1 MRYNIDKE
9 GEIMNYTQTLREF
22 CKQNQGH
29 IIDVQYEQNHRFS
42 LVPYKT
48 LLKILNRL
56 EDEQIVS
63 SISKGVY
70 IVNSDQELD
79 IDKAIKDYYVD
90 YFNGMMIGKAL
101 FNYFDIGDQDGDI
114 IEIYTNKIIS
124 NNKSIGKYHLI
135 KFDTYFYD
143 EVVRLVTALE
153 LIEKVS
159 SIKDINYI
167 RYHEE
172 KESGVK
178 SYTDEIFKE
187 IITHHQYK
195 YSTIAT
201 LDEMLHR
208 FSIENNAIRIYKEN
222 YINAL

>member
-1 MRYNIDKE
+1 
-9 GEIMNYTQTLREF
+9 MNYTQTLREF
-22 CKQNQGH
+22 CKQNQGR
-29 IIDVQYEQNHRFS
+29 IFDVQYEQSHRFS

-56 EDEQIVS
+56 EKEEIVS

-70 IVNSDQELD
+70 IVNSDDELD
-79 IDKAIKDYYVD
+79 IDNAIKEYYID
-90 YFNGMMIGKAL
+90 YFSGMFVGKSMY
-101 FNYFDIGDQDGDI
+101 NYYDIGDQAVDY
-114 IEIYTNKIIS
+114 IEVYTNKIIS
-124 NNKSIGKYHLI
+124 NNKTIGKFHLI

-143 EVVRLVTALE
+143 EVVRLITALE

-167 RYHEE
+167 RYNEE

-187 IITHHQYK
+187 IITNHNYK

-201 LDEMLHR
+201 FDEMLQR
-208 FSIENNAIRIYKEN
+208 FSIENNAISIYKEN
-222 YINAL
+222 YINAF

>member
-1 MRYNIDKE
+1 
-9 GEIMNYTQTLREF
+9 MNYTQTLREF
-22 CKQNQGH
+22 CRQNQGR
-29 IIDVQYEQNHRFS
+29 IFDVQYEQNHRFS

-56 EDEQIVS
+56 EEEEIVS

-70 IVNSDQELD
+70 IVNSDDELN
-79 IDKAIKDYYVD
+79 IDNAIKEYYID
-90 YFNGMMIGKAL
+90 YFSGMFFGKSMY
-101 FNYFDIGDQDGDI
+101 NYYDIGDQDVDY
-114 IEIYTNKIIS
+114 IEVYTNKIIS

-143 EVVRLVTALE
+143 ELVRLVTALE

-159 SIKDINYI
+159 LIRGINYI
-167 RYHEE
+167 RYNEE

-187 IITHHQYK
+187 IITKHQYK

-201 LDEMLHR
+201 LDEMLQR
-208 FSIENNAIRIYKEN
+208 FSIKNNAIRIYKETT
-222 YINAL
+222 

>member
-1 MRYNIDKE
+1 
-9 GEIMNYTQTLREF
+9 MNYTQTLREF
-22 CKQNQGH
+22 CRQNQGR
-29 IIDVQYEQNHRFS
+29 IFDVQYEQNHRFS

-56 EDEQIVS
+56 EEEEIVS

-70 IVNSDQELD
+70 IVNSDDELN
-79 IDKAIKDYYVD
+79 IDNAIKEYYID
-90 YFNGMMIGKAL
+90 YFSGMFFGKSMY
-101 FNYFDIGDQDGDI
+101 NYYDIGDQDVDY
-114 IEIYTNKIIS
+114 IEAYTNKIIS

-143 EVVRLVTALE
+143 ELVRLVTALE

-159 SIKDINYI
+159 LIRGINYI
-167 RYHEE
+167 RYNEE

-187 IITHHQYK
+187 IITKHQYK

-201 LDEMLHR
+201 LDEMLQR
-208 FSIENNAIRIYKEN
+208 FSIKNNAIRIYKETT
-222 YINAL
+222 

>member
-1 MRYNIDKE
+1 
-9 GEIMNYTQTLREF
+9 MNYTKTLREF
-22 CKQNQGH
+22 CSQNQGH
-29 IIDVQYEQNHRFS
+29 IFDVQYEQNHRFS

-56 EDEQIVS
+56 EEEGIVS
-63 SISKGVY
+63 SIAKGVY
-70 IVNSDQELD
+70 IVNSDLEID
-79 IDKAIKDYYVD
+79 IDKAIKEYYVD
-90 YFNGMMIGKAL
+90 HFSGMMIGKAMY
-101 FNYFDIGDQDGDI
+101 NYFDIGDLDEDI

-124 NNKSIGKYHLI
+124 NNKTIGKYHLI

-143 EVVRLVTALE
+143 EVVNLVTTLE

-167 RYHEE
+167 RYNEE
-172 KESGVK
+172 KEFGTT

-208 FSIENNAIRIYKEN
+208 FSIENSAIDIYKES

>member
-1 MRYNIDKE
+1 
-9 GEIMNYTQTLREF
+9 MNYTQTLREF
-22 CKQNQGH
+22 YSQNKGH
-29 IIDVQYEQNHRFS
+29 IFDVQYEQNHRFS
-42 LVPYKT
+42 LIPYKT

-56 EDEQIVS
+56 EEEGIVS
-63 SISKGVY
+63 IISKGVY
-70 IVNSDQELD
+70 IVNSDEELD
-79 IDKAIKDYYVD
+79 IDKAIKDYYVN
-90 YFNGMMIGKAL
+90 YFSGMMIGKAL
-101 FNYFDIGDQDGDI
+101 YNYFDIGDQDEDI

-153 LIEKVS
+153 LIEKVGL
-159 SIKDINYI
+159 IKDINYI
-167 RYHEE
+167 RYNEE
-172 KESGVK
+172 KEAGVN

-187 IITHHQYK
+187 IITHRQYK

-201 LDEMLHR
+201 LDELLR
-208 FSIENNAIRIYKEN
+208 RLSIENNALLIYKEN

>member
-1 MRYNIDKE
+1 
-9 GEIMNYTQTLREF
+9 MNYTQTLREF
-22 CKQNQGH
+22 CKQNQGR
-29 IIDVQYEQNHRFS
+29 IFDVQYEQSRRFS

-56 EDEQIVS
+56 EEEKIVS

-70 IVNSDQELD
+70 IVNSDDELD
-79 IDKAIKDYYVD
+79 IDNAIKEYYID
-90 YFNGMMIGKAL
+90 YFSGMFVGKSMY
-101 FNYFDIGDQDGDI
+101 NYFDIGDQDVDY
-114 IEIYTNKIIS
+114 IEVYTNKIIS
-124 NNKSIGKYHLI
+124 NNKTIGKFHLI

-159 SIKDINYI
+159 TIKDINYI
-167 RYHEE
+167 RYNEE
-172 KESGVK
+172 KEAGVN

-187 IITHHQYK
+187 IITKHQYK

-201 LDEMLHR
+201 LDEMLQR

>member
-1 MRYNIDKE
+1 
-9 GEIMNYTQTLREF
+9 MNYTQTLREF
-22 CKQNQGH
+22 CSQNQGH
-29 IIDVQYEQNHRFS
+29 IFDVQYEQNHRFT

-56 EDEQIVS
+56 EKEEVVS

-70 IVNSDQELD
+70 IVNSDEELD
-79 IDKAIKDYYVD
+79 IDKAINDYYVKN
-90 YFNGMMIGKAL
+90 FSGMMIGKAL
-101 FNYFDIGDQDGDI
+101 YNYYDIGDLDEDI

-124 NNKSIGKYHLI
+124 NNKTIGKYHLI

-143 EVVRLVTALE
+143 EVVNLVTTLE

-167 RYHEE
+167 RLNEE
-172 KESGVK
+172 KEFGTT
-178 SYTDEIFKE
+178 SYTDEIFKV
-187 IITHHQYK
+187 IITHHKYK

-201 LDEMLHR
+201 LDKLLNKL
-208 FSIENNAIRIYKEN
+208 SIENNALLIYKEN
-222 YINAL
+222 YINAF

>member
-1 MRYNIDKE
+1 VLCYEKA
-9 GEIMNYTQTLREF
+9 
-22 CKQNQGH
+22 GH
-29 IIDVQYEQNHRFS
+29 IFDVQYEQNHRFS

-56 EDEQIVS
+56 EKEEIVS

-70 IVNSDQELD
+70 IVNSDQEID
-79 IDKAIKDYYVD
+79 IDKAIKEYYVNH
-90 YFNGMMIGKAL
+90 FSGMMIGKAL
-101 FNYFDIGDQDGDI
+101 YNYYDIGDLDEDI

-124 NNKSIGKYHLI
+124 NNKSIGKYHLM

-143 EVVRLVTALE
+143 EVVRLVTVLE

-159 SIKDINYI
+159 TIKDINYI
-167 RYHEE
+167 RYNEE
-172 KESGVK
+172 KEYGVN
-178 SYTDEIFKE
+178 SYTDEIYKE
-187 IITHHQYK
+187 IITHHKYK

-201 LDEMLHR
+201 FDGLLSKL
-208 FSIENNAIRIYKEN
+208 SIENNALLIYKEH

>member
-1 MRYNIDKE
+1 
-9 GEIMNYTQTLREF
+9 MNYTKTLREF

-29 IIDVQYEQNHRFS
+29 IFDVQYEQNHRFS
-42 LVPYKT
+42 LIPYKT

-56 EDEQIVS
+56 EDEQIVY

-70 IVNSDQELD
+70 IVNSDEDLD
-79 IDKAIKDYYVD
+79 LDKAIKDYYVD
-90 YFNGMMIGKAL
+90 YFSGMMIGKAL
-101 FNYFDIGDQDGDI
+101 YNYFDIGDQDEDI

-135 KFDTYFYD
+135 RFDTYFYD

-153 LIEKVS
+153 LIEKIS

-167 RYHEE
+167 RYNEE

-187 IITHHQYK
+187 IVTHHKYK
-195 YSTIAT
+195 YSTTAT

-208 FSIENNAIRIYKEN
+208 FSIENNATRIYKEN

>member
-1 MRYNIDKE
+1 
-9 GEIMNYTQTLREF
+9 MNYTKTLREF
-22 CKQNQGH
+22 CKQKQRH
-29 IIDVQYEQNHRFS
+29 IFDVQYEQNHRFS

-56 EDEQIVS
+56 EEEQIVS

-70 IVNSDQELD
+70 IVHSDDELD

-90 YFNGMMIGKAL
+90 YFSGMMIGKAL
-101 FNYFDIGDQDGDI
+101 YNYFDIGDQDGDI

-124 NNKSIGKYHLI
+124 NNKTVRKYHLI

-143 EVVRLVTALE
+143 EVVRLVTTLE

-167 RYHEE
+167 RYNEE

-187 IITHHQYK
+187 IITNRRYK

-201 LDEMLHR
+201 LDELLHR
-208 FSIENNAIRIYKEN
+208 FSIENNALRIYKEN

>member
-1 MRYNIDKE
+1 
-9 GEIMNYTQTLREF
+9 MNYTKTLREF
-22 CKQNQGH
+22 FSQNQGH
-29 IIDVQYEQNHRFS
+29 IFDVQYEQNHRFS

-56 EDEQIVS
+56 EEEGIVS
-63 SISKGVY
+63 SIAKGVY

-79 IDKAIKDYYVD
+79 IDKAINDYYVER
-90 YFNGMMIGKAL
+90 FSGMMIGKEMY
-101 FNYFDIGDQDGDI
+101 NYYDIGDQDEDI
-114 IEIYTNKIIS
+114 VEIYTNKIIS

-135 KFDTYFYD
+135 KFDTDFYD

-159 SIKDINYI
+159 TIKDINYI
-167 RYHEE
+167 RYNEE
-172 KESGVK
+172 KEAGVN

-187 IITHHQYK
+187 IITNHKYK

-201 LDEMLHR
+201 LDEMLDR
-208 FSIENNAIRIYKEN
+208 FSIENNALSIYKEN
-222 YINAL
+222 YLNVL

>member
-1 MRYNIDKE
+1 
-9 GEIMNYTQTLREF
+9 MNYTKTLREF
-22 CKQNQGH
+22 FSQNQGH
-29 IIDVQYEQNHRFS
+29 IFDVQYEQNHRFS

-56 EDEQIVS
+56 EEEEIVS
-63 SISKGVY
+63 SIAKGVY
-70 IVNSDQELD
+70 IVNSDDELD
-79 IDKAIKDYYVD
+79 IDKAVNDYYVER
-90 YFNGMMIGKAL
+90 FSGMMIGKEMY
-101 FNYFDIGDQDGDI
+101 NYYDIGDLDEDI

-124 NNKSIGKYHLI
+124 NNKSIGKYHLM

-159 SIKDINYI
+159 TIKDINYI
-167 RYHEE
+167 RYNEE
-172 KESGVK
+172 KEAGVN
-178 SYTDEIFKE
+178 SYTDEIFKD
-187 IITHHQYK
+187 IITHHKYK

-201 LDEMLHR
+201 LDGLLSKL
-208 FSIENNAIRIYKEN
+208 SIENNALLIYKEN

>member
-1 MRYNIDKE
+1 MRYNIDIE

-29 IIDVQYEQNHRFS
+29 IFDVQYEQNHRFS

-56 EDEQIVS
+56 EEEGIVS
-63 SISKGVY
+63 SIAKGVY
-70 IVNSDQELD
+70 IVNSDLEID
-79 IDKAIKDYYVD
+79 IDKAIKKYYVD
-90 YFNGMMIGKAL
+90 HFSGMMIGKEL
-101 FNYFDIGDQDGDI
+101 YNYYDIGDLDEDT
-114 IEIYTNKIIS
+114 IEIYTNRIIS
-124 NNKSIGKYHLI
+124 NNKSIGNYHLI

-143 EVVRLVTALE
+143 EIVNLVTTLE

-167 RYHEE
+167 RYNEE
-172 KESGVK
+172 KEFGATY
-178 SYTDEIFKE
+178 YTDEIFKV
-187 IITHHQYK
+187 IITHHKYK

-201 LDEMLHR
+201 LDSLLSML
-208 FSIENNAIRIYKEN
+208 SIENKALLIYKEN

>member
-1 MRYNIDKE
+1 
-9 GEIMNYTQTLREF
+9 MNYTQTLREF

-29 IIDVQYEQNHRFS
+29 IFDVQYEQNHRFS

-56 EDEQIVS
+56 EEEKIVS

-79 IDKAIKDYYVD
+79 VENAIKDYYVD
-90 YFNGMMIGKAL
+90 YFSGMMIGKAL
-101 FNYFDIGDQDGDI
+101 YNYFDIGDQDEDI

-124 NNKSIGKYHLI
+124 NNKTIGKYHLI

-143 EVVRLVTALE
+143 EVLRLITTLE

-159 SIKDINYI
+159 SIKEINYI
-167 RYHEE
+167 RYNEE

-187 IITHHQYK
+187 IITHHKYK

-201 LDEMLHR
+201 LDEMLQR

>member
-1 MRYNIDKE
+1 
-9 GEIMNYTQTLREF
+9 MNYTKTLREF

-29 IIDVQYEQNHRFS
+29 IFDVQYEQNHRFS

-70 IVNSDQELD
+70 IVNSDLEID
-79 IDKAIKDYYVD
+79 IDKAIKEYYVD
-90 YFNGMMIGKAL
+90 HFSGMMIGKAL
-101 FNYFDIGDQDGDI
+101 YNYFDIGDQDEDI
-114 IEIYTNKIIS
+114 IEIYTNKIMS
-124 NNKSIGKYHLI
+124 NNKTIGKYHLI

-143 EVVRLVTALE
+143 ELVRLVTALE

-167 RYHEE
+167 RYNEE
-172 KESGVK
+172 KEFGVT

-187 IITHHQYK
+187 IITHHKYK
-195 YSTIAT
+195 YSTLAT

-208 FSIENNAIRIYKEN
+208 FSIENNVIRIFKEN
-222 YINAL
+222 

>member
-1 MRYNIDKE
+1 
-9 GEIMNYTQTLREF
+9 MNYTKTLREF
-22 CKQNQGH
+22 FSQNQGH
-29 IIDVQYEQNHRFS
+29 IFDVQYEQNHRFS

-70 IVNSDQELD
+70 IINSDQELD

-101 FNYFDIGDQDGDI
+101 YNYFDIGDQDEDI

-135 KFDTYFYD
+135 KFDTYFCD
-143 EVVRLVTALE
+143 DIVNLVTTLE

-167 RYHEE
+167 RYNEE
-172 KESGVK
+172 KEFGAT

-187 IITHHQYK
+187 IITHHKYK

-201 LDEMLHR
+201 LDVLLSKL
-208 FSIENNAIRIYKEN
+208 SIENKALLIYKEHYFN
-222 YINAL
+222 VL